1 MADQESNLKAKRK
14 INPPDTFLILFW
26 FAIAAWL
33 STYIVPAGVFTDTEN
48 GIQLSNFETVGIQ
61 PKPIFAS
68 GGEPGLL
75 NMLFDGL
82 VSGGPYSS
90 AVGLGAFLLI
100 IGGAFG
106 VILRTGAMEAGLNA
120 IISDRDKPA
129 DWLPPLLFS
138 LFSLGGATFGMAEE
152 AIVFTIML
160 MPAFLRMGY
169 DSLTVIFITFIGTIT
184 GFYSSWMNP
193 FSVVVAQGIA
203 EVPVLSGAGFRG
215 VLWTIYTFIGAAW
228 TWQYARGVRKKKTIS
243 LAAETDETLVMEFPK
258 AQDGLKF
265 SIGHMLIIA
274 TLIAGIV
281 WVIWGVS
288 TQGYYFPELAAQFF
302 TIGLISALIGGI
314 TRLNGMDFNE
324 AARAFQ
330 HGATQFLPVVLMI
343 GIAMSLIIIMGGD
356 EPGEPSVFNTFI
368 AAIGYVASGV
378 PELLVGVTMLI
389 SQSVINVFVT
399 SGSGQAALTMPIMAP
414 LADISGLSR
423 QNAVLAFQLG
433 DGLTN
438 MVTPL
443 SPILIG
449 CLGVAK
455 LSWTTWIRFIWR
467 FFIMMFAISLAV
479 MMFAVFIG
487 FS

>member
-1 MADQESNLKAKRK
+1 MAKQGSDTEVKRK
-14 INPPDTFLILFW
+14 FNPPDTFLILFW
-26 FAIAAWL
+26 FAVAAWV
-33 STYIVPAGVFTDTEN
+33 STYIVPAGIFTDAEN
-48 GIQLSNFETVGIQ
+48 GIQLANFETVGVQ

-75 NMLFDGL
+75 NMLFDGM

-106 VILRTGAMEAGLNA
+106 VILRTGAMEAGLNT
-120 IISDRDKPA
+120 ILSDREKPA

-169 DSLTVIFITFIGTIT
+169 DSLTVVFITLIGTIT
-184 GFYSSWMNP
+184 GFYASWMNP

-203 EVPVLSGAGFRG
+203 DVPVLSGAGFRG
-215 VLWTIYTFIGAAW
+215 ILWTAYTAIGAIW
-228 TWQYARGVRKKKTIS
+228 IWRYARNIHRKTITS
-243 LAAETDETLVMEFPK
+243 RAIETDKVLLTELPK
-258 AQDGLKF
+258 AADDLRFG
-265 SIGHMLIIA
+265 IGHMLILA
-274 TLIAGIV
+274 TLVIGLI

-302 TIGLISALIGGI
+302 TIGLVSALIGGVM
-314 TRLNGMDFNE
+314 RLNDMDFNE
-324 AARAFQ
+324 AAKAFQ
-330 HGATQFLPVVLMI
+330 NGASQFLPVVLMI

-356 EPGEPSVFNTFI
+356 DPDKPSVFNTFI
-368 AAIGYVASGV
+368 AAIGHFASGV
-378 PELLVGVTMLI
+378 PELFVGVTMLL
-389 SQSVINVFVT
+389 SQSLINVFVT

-455 LSWTTWIRFIWR
+455 LSWTTWVRFIWR
-467 FFIMMFAISLAV
+467 FFAMMLAVSLAV
-479 MMFAVFIG
+479 MMLAVFIG